1 MKKRIRLTISTALI
15 SALLMSAMVV
25 SVLATEPDTEPA
37 VEVDSEV
44 VEVTEDKKT
53 PVVKPKPVEV
63 DKTRILKQFRRC
75 DMDKTLEKLQRLLF
89 AIGSRFNHM
98 IFEKAGNKVQDCRNA
113 IKEVF

>member
-1 MKKRIRLTISTALI
+1 MIKKIVKVVALGVVILLI
-15 SALLMSAMVV
+15 SGIIMGPQ
-25 SVLATEPDTEPA
+25 EP
-37 VEVDSEV
+37 V
-44 VEVTEDKKT
+44 VEPVVVKPTEVKKT

-98 IFEKAGNKVQDCRNA
+98 IFEKVGNKVQDCRNA